1 MGIEKK
7 EEEQARR
14 ERKRKRMGRER
25 SNFSFSMV
33 DSERGVASGGPMSAE
48 EEEGGNVPHAVNVCS
63 IIFLIL
69 SELLEWLN
77 IYYRMLQFHHDYL
90 VSDEEAPDGHVRSVC
105 PFRSVFSS
113 YLIFVLSPKSLF
125 IVCLLSL
132 SPSFALVLPTPRF
145 GFSLSHV
152 VNRIRISSII
162 LSRDW
167 ALNRKCRIS
176 TRLYFIYYLS

>member
-113 YLIFVLSPKSLF
+113 YLIFVLS
-125 IVCLLSL
+125 LSL
-132 SPSFALVLPTPRF
+132 CRLS
-145 GFSLSHV
+145 SLSFTLL
-152 VNRIRISSII
+152 R
-162 LSRDW
+162 SR
-167 ALNRKCRIS
+167 LTHTSFRFFSFSCRK
-176 TRLYFIYYLS
+176 